1 MPCHGGKFN
10 NKKTCVRQ
18 HLDLATTDAVIT
30 ASEVAYDL
38 ENILDETLQTTV
50 FSVFFGDTIITSCE
64 VKNSSDSY
72 LQDVE
77 SKFLTDVLFRF
88 YEPTVCVF
96 FLLRH

>member
-1 MPCHGGKFN
+1 MPCHGGNFN
-10 NKKTCVRQ
+10 KKKTCARQ

-30 ASEVAYDL
+30 SSEVTYDS
-38 ENILDETLQTTV
+38 ENILDETLQATV